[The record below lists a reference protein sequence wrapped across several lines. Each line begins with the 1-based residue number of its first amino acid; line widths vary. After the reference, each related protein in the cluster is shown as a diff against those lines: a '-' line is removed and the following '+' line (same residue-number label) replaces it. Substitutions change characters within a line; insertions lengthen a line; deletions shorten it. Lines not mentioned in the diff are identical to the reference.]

1 VQEDGLL
8 LAAVASRGERA
19 WAAIAREVLPGRSRH
34 GCRNRYNL
42 LHGITRQGIKPPKAH
57 VDAPP
62 PPVLDDDENA
72 AARVLAELAAPPDES
87 CARAQR
93 AGDDE
98 AAQESGLAM
107 DDGALALLSGLV
119 VQEMTARGAAETSTE
134 EELAEP
140 RGKRPCLPR
149 S

>member
-1 VQEDGLL
+1 MQEDGLL

-87 CARAQR
+87 CAAQR